1 MHMSKNIASKTTP
14 IKKKSVIYRLLE
26 IMLKF
31 THNLEEF
38 SFSCPG

>member
-1 MHMSKNIASKTTP
+1 MSKNIASKATAL
-14 IKKKSVIYRLLE
+14 KKKSVISRLLE

-38 SFSCPG
+38 TLACPG